1 MKKNEEFLLV
11 GHLQV
16 MEEPLSS
23 LYTDRL
29 SGVFYLFVRLFEDTK
44 SSTFVLSE
52 VTPLQVVDY
61 MEGRLG
67 LRSIFGHNKSYYYQH
82 QHSQLSKSDFLPL
95 TTDKAYEKLDSD
107 GLEDKFDREL
117 SYRSVPLKQYLKT
130 MV

>member
-23 LYTDRL
+23 LYTDRF
-29 SGVFYLFVRLFEDTK
+29 SGVFYLFVRLFEDTQ

-82 QHSQLSKSDFLPL
+82 QHQQLSKSNFLPL
-95 TTDKAYEKLDSD
+95 TTAKAYEKLDSD
-107 GLEDKFDREL
+107 GLEDKFDKDL
-117 SYRSVPLKQYLKT
+117 SYRPVSLKQYLKT

>member
-1 MKKNEEFLLV
+1 MKKNEDFHLL

-23 LYTDRL
+23 LYADRQ
-29 SGVFYLFVRLFEDTK
+29 SGVFYLFVRLFEDTQ

-52 VTPLQVVDY
+52 VTPLQVVEY

-67 LRSIFGHNKSYYYQH
+67 LRSIFCHNKTYYYQH
-82 QHSQLSKSDFLPL
+82 HNPKLSKSDFLPL
-95 TTDKAYEKLDSD
+95 TTAMACEKLDSD

-117 SYRSVPLKQYLKT
+117 SYRPVPLKQYLKT